1 MRPGYVRPGLTVDE
15 AHRKWN
21 MRLVRERKK
30 RYNALKKEDLMV
42 ELCPWCLFEGEWI
55 MVHGHYQCQK
65 CGKNVT
71 ECCNGET
78 AECVETYKGYKIK
91 K

>member
-42 ELCPWCLFEGEWI
+42 ELCPWCMFEGEWI
-55 MVHGHYQCQK
+55 MSTVII
-65 CGKNVT
+65 NVKSVAKMSQ
-71 ECCNGET
+71 N
-78 AECVETYKGYKIK
+78 VVMVRRPNV
-91 K
+91 

>member
-1 MRPGYVRPGLTVDE
+1 MAE
-15 AHRKWN
+15 
-21 MRLVRERKK
+21 
-30 RYNALKKEDLMV
+30 KEINSDDLS
-42 ELCPWCLFEGEWI
+42 PWCMLEGKWI
-55 MVHGHYQCQK
+55 MVHGHNQCQNT
-65 CGKNVT
+65 GKNVT

>member
-1 MRPGYVRPGLTVDE
+1 MAE
-15 AHRKWN
+15 
-21 MRLVRERKK
+21 
-30 RYNALKKEDLMV
+30 KEINLV
-42 ELCPWCLFEGEWI
+42 ELCPWCMFEGKWI

-78 AECVETYKGYKIK
+78 AECVNHIGNIK
-91 K
+91 